1 MGHLC
6 SGNQNKQN
14 KCGYCTQGIIVLLSP
29 GGGRSRAGQDK
40 RESRA
45 ESRWTSSPA
54 RRLPRTRL
62 IQAAPATHA
71 RSAGRHLSAPPVPAR
86 SAGRE
91 LTACA
96 SHRAGRMHSPRHG
109 PAPATRSC
117 RTLACV
123 ALCIGLPLAA
133 LAASSPHRPQRRPR
147 VFAAPSTPDARSPRI
162 NCHCSLRERS
172 KLFRAYSFCHGSPC
186 HATPPSPAA
195 PLLLRRASPSSHAAP
210 ELQRSSSSSS
220 RATPAVCCSGGSRS
234 RSWY

>member
-14 KCGYCTQGIIVLLSP
+14 KCGYCTQGIIVFLSP

-71 RSAGRHLSAPPVPAR
+71 RSAGRHLSAPAVPAR

-109 PAPATRSC
+109 PALPSAPATRSC

-133 LAASSPHRPQRRPR
+133 SPSAPATR
-147 VFAAPSTPDARSPRI
+147 V
-162 NCHCSLRERS
+162 
-172 KLFRAYSFCHGSPC
+172 
-186 HATPPSPAA
+186 
-195 PLLLRRASPSSHAAP
+195 RRALDAG
-210 ELQRSSSSSS
+210 
-220 RATPAVCCSGGSRS
+220 RALATH
-234 RSWY
+234 